1 MGNDNLP
8 ILGGKSCERLGH
20 GSSLFLSDGFI
31 LGAHRLPQVDE
42 FVGVPLLNVLG
53 PGK

>member
-20 GSSLFLSDGFI
+20 CGSLFMSNGFI
-31 LGAHRLPQVDE
+31 LGSNGLSQVDE
-42 FVGVPLLNVLG
+42 FV
-53 PGK
+53 